1 MKKALYPFFISLI
14 ISMLL
19 ISCATDRTIAQ
30 RITEFENS
38 QANEPACYVQRNDG
52 NFINYTTLKLV
63 TGIFTSPHLLADGQ
77 IRINPVEIK
86 AYQNQDHYA
95 VSQKIFESGKHS
107 AVAQETLPG
116 FAIRV
121 VKGKV
126 NVYSKKFFNGQRAA
140 NEYYLQAGETGAI
153 KLYTPELMN
162 EMIKNDAAALEFFN
176 NKNKKALMPEK
187 MLVTVQLYNHDQLVS
202 KN

>member
-1 MKKALYPFFISLI
+1 MKKVLYTIAVLLCANIFFQ
-14 ISMLL
+14 
-19 ISCATDRTIAQ
+19 SCATNKSIAQ
-30 RITEFENS
+30 RITEFES
-38 QANEPACYVQRNDG
+38 ATADDPVCFVQLNDG
-52 NFINYTTLKLV
+52 TIKYYTTLKLV
-63 TGIFTSPHLLADGQ
+63 TGVFTSPHLLADDQ
-77 IRINPVEIK
+77 VSIKASEIK
-86 AYQNQDHYA
+86 AYQNKDHYA
-95 VSQKIFESGKHS
+95 ISQKAFTTGKRS
-107 AVAQETLPG
+107 AVATETLPG